1 MVAAGTDPLRHRPAP
16 APTRSGSGPGP
27 TECAGY
33 GGAVEDQREFWN
45 RRAPEWERRA
55 AVADAPADAY
65 GAAAMDALEPR
76 PGSSVLEVGC
86 GVGAAAVE
94 LARRVG
100 SEGRV
105 IGVDVSDEMLAA
117 AGRTLGKAGV
127 RGVELVRSDVV
138 DGALD
143 HLQGSLDA
151 VFSRFGVMFFPEPQA
166 AFDVLA
172 GLLQPGGSM
181 RCVVWGPLE
190 SNPWMFVPV
199 LAAAGVLGAEPELP
213 PEGAPGPFSL
223 SDAEVATGLLD
234 AAGLVGVGVV
244 PVTGVRLI
252 PASDPRAEIETL
264 VAMGPLGDAWAGAD
278 DAARDAVVDAVVA
291 AMGEYRTDAGWMLP
305 GSAMVIG
312 GTAP

>member
-1 MVAAGTDPLRHRPAP
+1 MITFREMVSAPVAEIAQLSEAGP
-16 APTRSGSGPGP
+16 
-27 TECAGY
+27 CCVAGIAWSF
-33 GGAVEDQREFWN
+33 G
-45 RRAPEWERRA
+45 
-55 AVADAPADAY
+55 
-65 GAAAMDALEPR
+65 
-76 PGSSVLEVGC
+76 
-86 GVGAAAVE
+86 
-94 LARRVG
+94 
-100 SEGRV
+100 
-105 IGVDVSDEMLAA
+105 
-117 AGRTLGKAGV
+117 
-127 RGVELVRSDVV
+127 
-138 DGALD
+138 
-143 HLQGSLDA
+143 
-151 VFSRFGVMFFPEPQA
+151 FS
-166 AFDVLA
+166 
-172 GLLQPGGSM
+172 
-181 RCVVWGPLE
+181 
-190 SNPWMFVPV
+190 WMFVPV

-264 VAMGPLGDAWAGAD
+264 VAMGPLGDAWAGAE